1 MTFGRSKGGATPEA
15 LEQLYRTRF
24 RAFLKVAASVS
35 GERHA
40 ADAVHNAFVRA
51 LRHRESFREGGS
63 LEAWVWRTVVNAA
76 RDVRRADRDELGL
89 DHHHEPA
96 SNGHPP
102 TRDEC
107 LRGVIV
113 ALPPQQ
119 RLAVFLRYYA
129 DLDYATIA
137 EILDLSP
144 GTVAATLHK
153 AHAAIRRRL
162 QEEGARCRTS

>member
-1 MTFGRSKGGATPEA
+1 MRFGRPRGGATPKA
-15 LEQLYRTRF
+15 LEQLYRTHF
-24 RAFLKVAASVS
+24 RAFLRVAASIA

-51 LRHRESFREGGS
+51 LRYRESFRTGGS

-76 RDVRRADRDELGL
+76 HDVRRAHRDELAL
-89 DHHHEPA
+89 DEPYEPS
-96 SNGHPP
+96 SNGRPVSP
-102 TRDEC
+102 DARV
-107 LRGVIV
+107 RGVIV

-129 DLDYATIA
+129 DLDYSTIA
-137 EILDLSP
+137 EVLDLSP

-153 AHAAIRRRL
+153 AHGAIRRRL
-162 QEEGARCRTS
+162 QEEGVPCTTR